1 MFPAIN
7 EELEPGNLSSQVFAQ
22 KDEANLLFLIEM
34 KDSNI
39 LVAELRSWKFR
50 YISMKVNKLKFVN

>member
-34 KDSNI
+34 KDSNNI
-39 LVAELRSWKFR
+39 YCNHSVSLICVSARQ
-50 YISMKVNKLKFVN
+50 KLSRMR

>member
-22 KDEANLLFLIEM
+22 KDEANLLH
-34 KDSNI
+34 
-39 LVAELRSWKFR
+39 
-50 YISMKVNKLKFVN
+50 ISH